1 MVHILSIAVFTKN
14 VVYIYIQK
22 QDLKNSKKKKKKIK
36 KNHNNNFLLTQLLT
50 KKQNFSFF
58 FSSKGE
64 EKGHKSFTFKVIP
77 PVRMSLWI
85 LYQKQTGRNRVGKS
99 LPIMFSIVRTAGAS
113 PAELTNGKSYIWF
126 FTKFI
131 ASGASPDA
139 SCPSLL
145 ALISAAG
152 ANPDARL
159 N

>member
-14 VVYIYIQK
+14 GVYIYIQK
-22 QDLKNSKKKKKKIK
+22 QDLKNSKKKK
-36 KNHNNNFLLTQLLT
+36 NNNNNFLLTQLLT

-58 FSSKGE
+58 FSSTGE

-85 LYQKQTGRNRVGKS
+85 LYQKPTGRNRVGKS

-113 PAELTNGKSYIWF
+113 PAEQTNGKSYVWF

-139 SCPSLL
+139 SCPYLL

-152 ANPDARL
+152 ANPDARI

>member
-1 MVHILSIAVFTKN
+1 M
-14 VVYIYIQK
+14 
-22 QDLKNSKKKKKKIK
+22 
-36 KNHNNNFLLTQLLT
+36 T

-58 FSSKGE
+58 FSSTGE
-64 EKGHKSFTFKVIP
+64 EKGHKSFKFKVIP

-85 LYQKQTGRNRVGKS
+85 LYQKPTGRNRY
-99 LPIMFSIVRTAGAS
+99 FVRTAGAS
-113 PAELTNGKSYIWF
+113 PAELTNGKSYVWF

-139 SCPSLL
+139 SCPYLL

-152 ANPDARL
+152 ANPDARI

>member
-1 MVHILSIAVFTKN
+1 MAHILSITVFTKN
-14 VVYIYIQK
+14 GVYIYIQK
-22 QDLKNSKKKKKKIK
+22 QDLKNSKKKK
-36 KNHNNNFLLTQLLT
+36 NNNNNFLLTH
-50 KKQNFSFF
+50 FSFF
-58 FSSKGE
+58 FFSSTGE
-64 EKGHKSFTFKVIP
+64 EKGHKSFTIKVIP

-85 LYQKQTGRNRVGKS
+85 LYQKPTGRDRVGKS

-113 PAELTNGKSYIWF
+113 PAELTNGKSYVWF

-139 SCPSLL
+139 SCPYLL

-152 ANPDARL
+152 ANPDARI

>member
-14 VVYIYIQK
+14 GVFIYIQK
-22 QDLKNSKKKKKKIK
+22 QDLKNSKKK
-36 KNHNNNFLLTQLLT
+36 NNNNNFLLPQLLT

-58 FSSKGE
+58 FSSTGE

-85 LYQKQTGRNRVGKS
+85 LYQKPIGRNRVGKS

-113 PAELTNGKSYIWF
+113 PAELTNGKSYVWF

-139 SCPSLL
+139 SCPYLL

-152 ANPDARL
+152 ANPDARI

>member
-1 MVHILSIAVFTKN
+1 M
-14 VVYIYIQK
+14 
-22 QDLKNSKKKKKKIK
+22 
-36 KNHNNNFLLTQLLT
+36 T

-58 FSSKGE
+58 FSSTG
-64 EKGHKSFTFKVIP
+64 EKGHKSFTFKVIS

-85 LYQKQTGRNRVGKS
+85 LYQKPTGRNRVGKS

-113 PAELTNGKSYIWF
+113 PAELTNGKSYLWF

-139 SCPSLL
+139 SCPYLL

-152 ANPDARL
+152 ANPDARI

>member
-14 VVYIYIQK
+14 GVYIYIQK
-22 QDLKNSKKKKKKIK
+22 QDLKNSKKKK
-36 KNHNNNFLLTQLLT
+36 NNNNFLLTQLLT

-58 FSSKGE
+58 FSSTGE
-64 EKGHKSFTFKVIP
+64 EKGHKSFKFKVIP
-77 PVRMSLWI
+77 PVSMSLWI
-85 LYQKQTGRNRVGKS
+85 LYQKPTGRNRVGKS
-99 LPIMFSIVRTAGAS
+99 HLVMFPIVRTAGAS
-113 PAELTNGKSYIWF
+113 PAELTNGKSYVWF

-139 SCPSLL
+139 SCPYLL

-152 ANPDARL
+152 ANPDARI

>member
-1 MVHILSIAVFTKN
+1 M
-14 VVYIYIQK
+14 
-22 QDLKNSKKKKKKIK
+22 
-36 KNHNNNFLLTQLLT
+36 
-50 KKQNFSFF
+50 
-58 FSSKGE
+58 GE
-64 EKGHKSFTFKVIP
+64 EKEHKSFTFKLIP

-85 LYQKQTGRNRVGKS
+85 LYQKPTGRNRVGKS
-99 LPIMFSIVRTAGAS
+99 LPSMFSIVRTAGAS
-113 PAELTNGKSYIWF
+113 PAELTNEKSCVWF

-145 ALISAAG
+145 SLISAAG

>member
-1 MVHILSIAVFTKN
+1 
-14 VVYIYIQK
+14 
-22 QDLKNSKKKKKKIK
+22 
-36 KNHNNNFLLTQLLT
+36 
-50 KKQNFSFF
+50 
-58 FSSKGE
+58 
-64 EKGHKSFTFKVIP
+64 
-77 PVRMSLWI
+77 MSLWI
-85 LYQKQTGRNRVGKS
+85 LYQKPTGRNRVGKS
-99 LPIMFSIVRTAGAS
+99 LPIMFPIVRTAGAS
-113 PAELTNGKSYIWF
+113 PAELTNEKSYVWF

>member
-1 MVHILSIAVFTKN
+1 
-14 VVYIYIQK
+14 
-22 QDLKNSKKKKKKIK
+22 
-36 KNHNNNFLLTQLLT
+36 
-50 KKQNFSFF
+50 
-58 FSSKGE
+58 
-64 EKGHKSFTFKVIP
+64 
-77 PVRMSLWI
+77 MSLWI
-85 LYQKQTGRNRVGKS
+85 LYQKPTGRNRVGKS

-145 ALISAAG
+145 VLISAAG
-152 ANPDARL
+152 ANPDARI

>member
-1 MVHILSIAVFTKN
+1 M
-14 VVYIYIQK
+14 
-22 QDLKNSKKKKKKIK
+22 
-36 KNHNNNFLLTQLLT
+36 T

-58 FSSKGE
+58 FSSTGE

-77 PVRMSLWI
+77 PVKMSLWI
-85 LYQKQTGRNRVGKS
+85 LYQKPTGRNRFGKS

-113 PAELTNGKSYIWF
+113 PAELTNGKSYVWF

-139 SCPSLL
+139 SCPYLL

-152 ANPDARL
+152 ANPDARI